1 MKHPHIFGGISAV
14 EAKKM
19 FYLVSDQRHKDLGR
33 EVEPK
38 TQYQVILFS
47 PRNVASLGIST
58 SFLFFFTDAAAFT
71 DLSSLFVRRA
81 VC

>member
-1 MKHPHIFGGISAV
+1 
-14 EAKKM
+14 M

-58 SFLFFFTDAAAFT
+58 SFLFFLLMQLHSQILAAC
-71 DLSSLFVRRA
+71 LCGELFARNDGKKQKTQNKA
-81 VC
+81 TLK